1 MAIHATTTTA
11 SIHQPRSFRAA
22 GPCAVLTSAEVVV
35 RTADAPEL
43 PPEPL
48 ISADVP
54 LAGKCWLMSTDD
66 LSHVDISM
74 PLARPDTAPSRATVT
89 QTSEPLLPPPS
100 PLPSLTTAF
109 SRRRAIF
116 GAVALAAAPVA
127 ALPAM
132 SAEMLPN
139 GAASVLSTNN
149 ARLVALADAYEE
161 LERRCNAHTAAH
173 RGSDRDEAEDDFNAL
188 TEGFGPIED
197 EMAET
202 PADTM
207 AGVLAKAR
215 ACQVRTLRQCAKEDV
230 LLSAADDLHRLFGGG
245 ARV

>member
-1 MAIHATTTTA
+1 MATFLDSRVAPIVQRGLLPLIPFVQRPAVPVDD
-11 SIHQPRSFRAA
+11 PRSAVEILDEIRLEVERQEIEAA
-22 GPCAVLTSAEVVV
+22 
-35 RTADAPEL
+35 
-43 PPEPL
+43 
-48 ISADVP
+48 
-54 LAGKCWLMSTDD
+54 
-66 LSHVDISM
+66 
-74 PLARPDTAPSRATVT
+74 
-89 QTSEPLLPPPS
+89 PLLPPA
-100 PLPSLTTAF
+100 PLPSLSTAF

-132 SAEMLPN
+132 AAEILPN
-139 GAASVLSTNN
+139 GAASVLSPND
-149 ARLVALADAYEE
+149 ARLFVLADAYEE
-161 LERRCNAHTAAH
+161 LEQVCNAHTAAH
-173 RGSDRDEAEDDFNAL
+173 RGDDRDEVEDEFHTIA
-188 TEGFGPIED
+188 EGFGPIED

-245 ARV
+245 ANV